1 MITRYIIKI
10 LLTALIVVGV
20 SEIAKR
26 STFVGSILVS
36 LPLTSLLA
44 MIWLYRDTQDV
55 QKIIGLSYGTF
66 WMVVPSLAFLIILPF
81 FLKQGFKFPVAMLFS
96 SGITAL
102 IYIVYTL
109 ALKKFGIRI

>member
-1 MITRYIIKI
+1 MTRLIIKI
-10 LLTALIVVGV
+10 LVTALIVVGV

-26 STFVGSILVS
+26 STFVGSIVVS

-66 WMVVPSLAFLIILPF
+66 WMVVPSLVFLVIFPV
-81 FLKQGFKFPVAMLFS
+81 FLKQGIKFPVAMLMS

-102 IYIVYTL
+102 VYVIYTV
-109 ALKKFGIRI
+109 ALRKFGIKI